1 MNSKLYLSSTTAL
14 LCTGLQVLLLH
25 WGPAHCFIWSSL
37 RTVGASCSDS
47 LDWAFTDT
55 LLAVERGH
63 YWCFRSTLQNQTDF
77 KHQTEFKLLYLLPM
91 HIIQEK
97 IVKAGKVKKEH
108 WLRSES
114 NLATYHVLLLN
125 PNLGHIL
132 EAAVVQKYFQ
142 ALKRQSQLT
151 NRNSIKHNG
160 RDSKLGTLRGFPLAT
175 AG

>member
-25 WGPAHCFIWSSL
+25 WGPGHCFIWSSL

-55 LLAVERGH
+55 LLAVELGH

-91 HIIQEK
+91 HIINPVKNCEGRKSQER
-97 IVKAGKVKKEH
+97 A
-108 WLRSES
+108 
-114 NLATYHVLLLN
+114 LATVREQFGN
-125 PNLGHIL
+125 VPCSPF
-132 EAAVVQKYFQ
+132 E
-142 ALKRQSQLT
+142 
-151 NRNSIKHNG
+151 
-160 RDSKLGTLRGFPLAT
+160 SKSRTYIGSSRSSKIFSGFEKAEPIDK
-175 AG
+175 